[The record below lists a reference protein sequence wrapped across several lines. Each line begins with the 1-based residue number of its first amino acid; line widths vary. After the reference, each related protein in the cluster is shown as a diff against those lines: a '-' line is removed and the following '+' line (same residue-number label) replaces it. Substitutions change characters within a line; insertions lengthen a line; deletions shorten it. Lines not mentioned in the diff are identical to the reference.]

1 MLEDVYDQIE
11 PQENDDSILHTE
23 EFAESV
29 MFMMETYIEEN
40 PTIITEPD
48 FHETMMKNIRD
59 LTIAQFNEEIPFYEE
74 DNLDDML
81 DEISELFYHTFMPH
95 RSHPE
100 SIIVN
105 MDPDKERI
113 QKQIDILSKKPQPT
127 QRTSEW
133 YEFRHNL
140 ITASNAYKAFE
151 DGCARD
157 QLIYEKCQPLHIPT
171 QVDESEKT
179 FVNVNTTLH
188 WGQKYE
194 PLSVMIYEDMF
205 KTKIQDFGCIQHDEY
220 SFIGASPDGINVDPN
235 NLRYGRM
242 LEIKNIVNREIDGI
256 PKTEYWI
263 QMQLQMETCDLDECD
278 FLETKFVEY
287 EDEASYYDEPDES
300 KYRGVI
306 MYFSDGSRPHYLY
319 APLHQTKESWL
330 EWEEKM
336 MKENYG
342 KTWIKNCYW
351 KAEIVSCVLVQRNRR
366 WFQDNVGKM
375 QEVWSI
381 IENERV
387 SGFQHRAPNK
397 RLSKKDVEQQG
408 SGNCMLNIDKNT
420 GKISIQVI
428 KIRTESFD
436 DTKKKLLLDPEL

>member
-1 MLEDVYDQIE
+1 
-11 PQENDDSILHTE
+11 
-23 EFAESV
+23 
-29 MFMMETYIEEN
+29 
-40 PTIITEPD
+40 
-48 FHETMMKNIRD
+48 
-59 LTIAQFNEEIPFYEE
+59 
-74 DNLDDML
+74 
-81 DEISELFYHTFMPH
+81 
-95 RSHPE
+95 
-100 SIIVN
+100 
-105 MDPDKERI
+105 
-113 QKQIDILSKKPQPT
+113 
-127 QRTSEW
+127 
-133 YEFRHNL
+133 
-140 ITASNAYKAFE
+140 
-151 DGCARD
+151 
-157 QLIYEKCQPLHIPT
+157 
-171 QVDESEKT
+171 
-179 FVNVNTTLH
+179 
-188 WGQKYE
+188 
-194 PLSVMIYEDMF
+194 
-205 KTKIQDFGCIQHDEY
+205 
-220 SFIGASPDGINVDPN
+220 
-235 NLRYGRM
+235 
-242 LEIKNIVNREIDGI
+242 
-256 PKTEYWI
+256 
-263 QMQLQMETCDLDECD
+263 MQLQMETCDLDECD